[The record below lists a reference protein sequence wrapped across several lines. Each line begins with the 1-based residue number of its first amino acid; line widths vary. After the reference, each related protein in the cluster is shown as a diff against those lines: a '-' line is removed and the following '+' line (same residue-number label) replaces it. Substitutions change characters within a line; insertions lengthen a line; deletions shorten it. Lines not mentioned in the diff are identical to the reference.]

1 MLEQEEKD
9 NEAVSKMMALDQK
22 NQLLNL
28 FQEKNRPVL
37 ARWPQVDS
45 RHPAIVSYWM
55 CCNSEVSVTPPH
67 LCRAPTCFTSFL
79 CFLWTSGK
87 SSSGAWW
94 FHRPFNDDCSSWLS
108 FSAVCSVGDRQNRPP
123 CLTWA
128 TLCCCV
134 HMGASCSPMTPWST
148 EMRSSE
154 LASIQYFKC
163 GVRAGLFDPGWWV
176 CFLLCLLFQLY
187 GDILCWVGGRIWWM
201 QHMC

>member
-45 RHPAIVSYWM
+45 RQPAIVRNWM

-87 SSSGAWW
+87 SSSGVWW
-94 FHRPFNDDCSSWLS
+94 VHRPFNDDCSSWLS
-108 FSAVCSVGDRQNRPP
+108 FFAVCCVGDRRNRPP

-134 HMGASCSPMTPWST
+134 HMGASCSPMTPWSM
-148 EMRSSE
+148 EMHSSE

-163 GVRAGLFDPGWWV
+163 GVHAGLFDSGWWV
-176 CFLLCLLFQLY
+176 CFLFQLY

-201 QHMC
+201 QHVC